1 MTTRPERDILNDI
14 RLAHGHGDVRLFRQ
28 QSGEFWA
35 GRAQVLRD
43 GSVLIRNPTRVHVGF
58 DGLSDLGGWRSVE
71 ITPEM
76 VGQRVAVYVAL
87 EVKAVTGRVRPA
99 QQQFVDTVR
108 AAGGLAGIVRS
119 AEDAGAV
126 LEGVDTGLTLCS
138 TTAAGAVPVKR
149 SRK

>member
-14 RLAHGHGDVRLFRQ
+14 RLVHGHGDVRLFRQ

-35 GRAQVLRD
+35 GQAVTLKD
-43 GSVLIRNPTRVHVGF
+43 GSVLIRNPYRVHVGF

-87 EVKAVTGRVRPA
+87 EVKTATGRVRPQ
-99 QQQFVDTVR
+99 QQQFVDIVR
-108 AAGGLAGIVRS
+108 AAGGLAGVVRS

-138 TTAAGAVPVKR
+138 TTPAGAVPVKR